1 MKKVFLVLLMVIFTI
16 ACKSKQEEKIK
27 ESKKEF
33 IVKIKHRVNKK
44 DVFKLVL
51 YNIITDENQNKWIQI
66 NEKVVGSSATKTS
79 TANFGES
86 ISYNFRINFGVKQ
99 EKEIEIKYIEILYGA
114 KSIYVKP
121 EELKKY
127 FTFNEFIFQDNATN
141 KLFTKKIG
149 GKLNPIL
156 FLKIEY
162 LKELEGN

>member
-66 NEKVVGSSATKTS
+66 NEKVVGTSATENL
-79 TANFGES
+79 TANFGEN

-99 EKEIEIKYIEILYGA
+99 EKEIEIKYIEILYGS

-121 EELKKY
+121 EELKNH
-127 FTFNEFIFQDNATN
+127 FTFNEFITQDKVTN
-141 KLFTKKIG
+141 KLRTKKIG
-149 GKLNPIL
+149 GKLNPIIY
-156 FLKIEY
+156 FKIEY
-162 LKELEGN
+162 LKELEEN

>member
-1 MKKVFLVLLMVIFTI
+1 MKKLILVLLITL
-16 ACKSKQEEKIK
+16 AC
-27 ESKKEF
+27 ESKKQERVKEVKTEF
-33 IVKIKHRVNKK
+33 IVKIKYRVNKE

-51 YNIITDENQNKWIQI
+51 YNITTDQNQNKWIQI
-66 NEKVVGSSATKTS
+66 NEKVVGSLATKNS
-79 TANFGES
+79 IANFGES
-86 ISYNFRINFGVKQ
+86 ISYNFRINFGTKQ

>member
-1 MKKVFLVLLMVIFTI
+1 MKKLILVLLITL
-16 ACKSKQEEKIK
+16 AC
-27 ESKKEF
+27 ESKKQERVKEVKTEF
-33 IVKIKHRVNKK
+33 IVKIKYRVSKE
-44 DVFKLVL
+44 DVIKLVL
-51 YNIITDENQNKWIQI
+51 YNITTDQNQNKWIQI
-66 NEKVVGSSATKTS
+66 NEKVVGSLATKNS
-79 TANFGES
+79 IANFGES
-86 ISYNFRINFGVKQ
+86 ISYNFRINFGTKQ

-114 KSIYVKP
+114 KRIYVKP

-127 FTFNEFIFQDNATN
+127 FIFNEFISQDNATN

>member
-1 MKKVFLVLLMVIFTI
+1 MKKVFLVLLMVIFSL

-27 ESKKEF
+27 EPKKEF
-33 IVKIKHRVNKK
+33 IVKIKYRVNKE

-51 YNIITDENQNKWIQI
+51 YNIITDENQNKWTQI
-66 NEKVVGSSATKTS
+66 NEKVVGTSATKNL

-99 EKEIEIKYIEILYGA
+99 EKEIEIKHIEILYGA
-114 KSIYVKP
+114 KRIYVKP
-121 EELKKY
+121 EELKNY
-127 FTFNEFIFQDNATN
+127 FTFNEFIFQDNAN

>member
-1 MKKVFLVLLMVIFTI
+1 MKKVFLVLLMVIFSL

-27 ESKKEF
+27 EPKKEF
-33 IVKIKHRVNKK
+33 IVKIKYRVNKE

-66 NEKVVGSSATKTS
+66 NEKVVGTSATKNL

-114 KSIYVKP
+114 KRIYIKP

-127 FTFNEFIFQDNATN
+127 FTFNEFIFQDNAN
-141 KLFTKKIG
+141 KLFTKKNG

>member
-1 MKKVFLVLLMVIFTI
+1 MKKVFLVLLLVIFTI

-27 ESKKEF
+27 VPKKEF
-33 IVKIKHRVNKK
+33 IVKIKYRVNKE

-66 NEKVVGSSATKTS
+66 NEKVVGTSATKNL

-86 ISYNFRINFGVKQ
+86 ISYNFRISFGVKQ

-121 EELKKY
+121 EELKKH

-162 LKELEGN
+162 LKELE

>member
-1 MKKVFLVLLMVIFTI
+1 MKKLILVLLITL
-16 ACKSKQEEKIK
+16 AC
-27 ESKKEF
+27 ESKKQERVKEVKTEF
-33 IVKIKHRVNKK
+33 IVKIKYRVNKE

-51 YNIITDENQNKWIQI
+51 YNITTDQNQNKWIQI
-66 NEKVVGSSATKTS
+66 NEKVVGSLATKNS
-79 TANFGES
+79 IANFGES
-86 ISYNFRINFGVKQ
+86 ISYNFRINFGTKQ

-114 KSIYVKP
+114 KSIYVNP

-127 FTFNEFIFQDNATN
+127 FIFNEFISQDNATN